1 MLAHRRLRR
10 GVTPTR
16 ALTFDVFGTVVDW
29 RSTVIE
35 EGEALGARTGVR
47 ADWAAVA
54 DAWRSRYRPAM
65 ARVTRGELP
74 WQDFDELHRLTLDEV
89 VEELGIAGLSEAER
103 ARFTTVWHRL
113 RPWPDA
119 RPGLARL
126 AERFT
131 LATLSNGTEAML
143 REIAERAGL
152 PFDHI
157 ISAEHARAYKPDPSV
172 YRLACEQ
179 LGLEAEVVT
188 MVACHG
194 YDLEAARGV
203 GMQTAF
209 VARPLEWGP
218 GGGVDRE
225 PGASFDVEASDFE
238 DLAARLGA

>member
-1 MLAHRRLRR
+1 MQPSADRVGSRP
-10 GVTPTR
+10 TPR
-16 ALTFDVFGTVVDW
+16 ALAFDVFGTVVDW
-29 RSTVIE
+29 RSTVVE
-35 EGEALGARTGVR
+35 EGEALGARTGVQ

-74 WQDFDELHRLTLDEV
+74 WLDFDELHRLTLDELI
-89 VEELGIAGLSEAER
+89 EELGIAGLSDEDR

-143 REIAERAGL
+143 REVAERGGL
-152 PFDHI
+152 PFHHFF
-157 ISAEHARAYKPDPSV
+157 SAEHAHAYKPDPSV
-172 YRLACEQ
+172 YRLTCEQ
-179 LGLEAEVVT
+179 LRLDPEEVT
-188 MVACHG
+188 MVASHG
-194 YDLEAARGV
+194 HDLDAARGV
-203 GMQTAF
+203 GMRTAF

-218 GGGVDRE
+218 GGGIDRE
-225 PGASFDVEASDFE
+225 PGASFDVEAMDFE
-238 DLAARLGA
+238 DLAGRFGA